1 MPLRRRSEANSGLV
15 SGTDLRASPFRIV
28 RSFIVITILMHTFS
42 FFCLSLSLVTC
53 LVAPTFYPAV
63 STALCCLRACPCSC
77 PSISIFLQRV
87 PQRASS
93 PNRFHAK
100 EPLSEGGRYRMTLD
114 ADQKLYHMAK
124 LEITQV
130 VTGDRGEYRALARN
144 KHGEGVATINLNFEG
159 SGKPK

>member
-1 MPLRRRSEANSGLV
+1 MPIFLFVSLFSLSFIRCTRRAFMHYQYSYDALLFLSPLHPFIVLPNCVPRVRFCVFIVCALLCV
-15 SGTDLRASPFRIV
+15 SLRALPSP
-28 RSFIVITILMHTFS
+28 
-42 FFCLSLSLVTC
+42 
-53 LVAPTFYPAV
+53 PAKRD
-63 STALCCLRACPCSC
+63 A
-77 PSISIFLQRV
+77 
-87 PQRASS
+87 
-93 PNRFHAK
+93 RFHAK
-100 EPLSEGGRYRMTLD
+100 EPLKEGGRYRMTLD